1 MKITDFRMG
10 MSIAASYTWAAAII
24 VGLSMLK
31 EQGIIPFVLWFLA
44 NTSAV
49 ILFGW
54 VVIKWPGIYAATRYI
69 PFRIVNM
76 IILLFILW
84 FNMTGIIWINSITGW
99 LPETGAKILAISTA
113 VVLWVIIAKG
123 GIKWSIITDQL
134 QWFVLAGGCT
144 IALLVTLFSGGFTL
158 EPELQLGSYTTAR
171 DWLMGLWSVPLLL
184 TALFL
189 DGMFWQRARY
199 IKTIKPYAIG
209 YGLFTAYLFLVAGL
223 GFFVIPPAGMAIV
236 FVVVY
241 FSSQSTMDSTL
252 SGMHHQMTKKWGIV
266 TGAVAIAVWL
276 LISGLGVLD
285 LWMVFFGWFPL
296 LFLGLI
302 IAYILMRKGKIKPP
316 SEKVLLAEDA
326 LPDLEGRPA
335 NRLTD
340 LPKL

>member
-1 MKITDFRMG
+1 MG

-44 NTSAV
+44 NTTAV

-54 VVIKWPGIYAATRYI
+54 VVIKWPGIYLATRYI
-69 PFRIVNM
+69 PFRVINS

-84 FNMTGIIWINSITGW
+84 FNMTGIVWVNSITGW
-99 LPETGAKILAISTA
+99 LPDTGAKILAIGTA
-113 VVLWVIIAKG
+113 VVLWVIISKG
-123 GIKWSIITDQL
+123 GIKWSIITDQF
-134 QWFVLAGGCT
+134 QWFLLAGGCA
-144 IALLVTLFSGGFTL
+144 IALLITLFSGGFIL
-158 EPELQLGSYTTAR
+158 EPGLQLGILSTGR
-171 DWLMGLWSVPLLL
+171 DWLMAFWSVPLLL

-209 YGLFTAYLFLVAGL
+209 YGLFTIYLFLVAGL
-223 GFFVIPPAGMAIV
+223 GFFVIPPAAMAVV

-241 FSSQSTMDSTL
+241 FSSQSTMDSVL
-252 SGMHHQMTKKWGIV
+252 SGMHHQMTKKWGMV
-266 TGAVAIAVWL
+266 TGAIAIGVWL
-276 LISGLGVLD
+276 LVSGIGILD

-296 LFLGLI
+296 LFIGLI
-302 IAYILMRKGKIKPP
+302 VTYILLRRGKIPPP
-316 SEKVLLAEDA
+316 SLKAILAEDA

-335 NRLTD
+335 NKLED
-340 LPKL
+340 LPEVRR